1 MLIILNDGTQLEAY
15 SYEASEEYLK
25 IRFINGDREGLK
37 NIFSSEIATKR
48 IQIEGQVFTDHRLDY
63 VTEYTGA
70 IIEIGL
76 VASGS
81 GADEATAAA
90 MLVLAKLQAEA
101 LDDETAAEV
110 KALYDVW
117 SGNGVS
123 YTTGKRLQYIGDLY
137 KVLQDHVSQADW
149 TPDTAVSLY
158 VRIDDPTIEWPEWRQ
173 PVGAHDA
180 YELGAKVSHSGKHW
194 TSDMAN
200 NVYEPGVYG
209 WTEVVGA

>member
-90 MLVLAKLQAEA
+90 MIALAKIQAEA
-101 LDDETAAEV
+101 LDDDQAIEV
-110 KALYDVW
+110 KALYPIW
-117 SGNGVS
+117 SGDGVS
-123 YTTGKRLQYIGDLY
+123 YKTGKRLQYMSDLY
-137 KVLQDHVSQADW
+137 RVLQDHKSQDDW
-149 TPDTAVSLY
+149 TPDGAVSLY
-158 VRIDDPTIEWPEWRQ
+158 VKIDDPAIEWPEWHQ
-173 PVGAHDA
+173 PAGAHDA
-180 YELGAKVSHSGKHW
+180 YAEGAKVSHNSKHW
-194 TSDMAN
+194 ISNIPAN
-200 NVYEPGVYG
+200 AYEPGVYG
-209 WTEVVGA
+209 WTEA

>member
-1 MLIILNDGTQLEAY
+1 MIVILNDGTQLEAY

-37 NIFSSEIATKR
+37 NIFSSAIATKR
-48 IQIEGQVFTDHRLDY
+48 IQIEGKTFTDHRLDY

-76 VASGS
+76 VASAS

-90 MLVLAKLQAEA
+90 MLVLAKLQAES

-117 SGNGVS
+117 NGNGMS
-123 YTTGKRLQYIGDLY
+123 YKAGKRLQFMGELY
-137 KVLQDHVSQADW
+137 KVLQDHISQPDW
-149 TPDTAVSLY
+149 TPDVAVSLY
-158 VRIDDPTIEWPEWRQ
+158 VKIDDPTIEYPEWRQ
-173 PVGAHDA
+173 PLGAHDA
-180 YELGAKVSHSGKHW
+180 YEEGAKVSHNGKHW
-194 TSDMAN
+194 ISNMNA

-209 WTEVVGA
+209 WTEVVEA

>member
-15 SYEASEEYLK
+15 SYEASEDYLK

-90 MLVLAKLQAEA
+90 MIALAKMQVEA
-101 LDDETAAEV
+101 LDDDQAKEV
-110 KALYDVW
+110 KVLFPVW
-117 SGNGVS
+117 SGNGVA
-123 YTTGKRLQYIGDLY
+123 YKTGQRLQYMSDLY
-137 KVLQDHVSQADW
+137 KVLQDHTSQDDW
-149 TPDTAVSLY
+149 TPDAAVSLY
-158 VRIDDPTIEWPEWRQ
+158 VKIDDPAIE
-173 PVGAHDA
+173 
-180 YELGAKVSHSGKHW
+180 
-194 TSDMAN
+194 
-200 NVYEPGVYG
+200 
-209 WTEVVGA
+209 

>member
-1 MLIILNDGTQLEAY
+1 MIVILNDGVQLEAY
-15 SYEASEEYLK
+15 SYDASEEYLK

-48 IQIEGQVFTDHRLDY
+48 IQIEGKTFTDHRLDY

-90 MLVLAKLQAEA
+90 MLVLAKLQAES

-117 SGNGVS
+117 NGNGVS
-123 YTTGKRLQYIGDLY
+123 YAAGKRLQYMGDLY
-137 KVLQDHVSQADW
+137 KVLQDHVSQPDW
-149 TPDTAVSLY
+149 TPDVAVSLY
-158 VRIDDPTIEWPEWRQ
+158 VKIDDPAIEWPEWHQ

-180 YELGAKVSHSGKHW
+180 YEAGAKVSHNGKHW
-194 TSDMAN
+194 TSDINA

-209 WTEVVGA
+209 WTEA

>member
-15 SYEASEEYLK
+15 SYEASEDYLK

-48 IQIEGQVFTDHRLDY
+48 IRIEGQVFTDHRLDY

-90 MLVLAKLQAEA
+90 MIALAKMQVEA
-101 LDDETAAEV
+101 LDDDQAKEV
-110 KALYDVW
+110 KVLFPVW
-117 SGNGVS
+117 SGDGVA
-123 YTTGKRLQYIGDLY
+123 YKTGQRLQYMSDLY
-137 KVLQDHVSQADW
+137 KVLQDHTSQADW
-149 TPDTAVSLY
+149 TPDAAVSLY
-158 VRIDDPTIEWPEWRQ
+158 VKIDDPAIEWPEWHQ
-173 PVGAHDA
+173 PAGAHDA
-180 YELGAKVSHSGKHW
+180 YDQGAKVSHNGKHW
-194 TSDMAN
+194 TSDAN
-200 NVYEPGVYG
+200 GNVWEPGVYG
-209 WTEVVGA
+209 WTEA